1 MHILSYSYMTDIEVS
16 VHITQGRHGANMA
29 ATTNYKKEL
38 AQDHTQVCTSIKVQ
52 ESETPLNMP
61 V

>member
-1 MHILSYSYMTDIEVS
+1 MTDIEVS